1 MEFDLNETQKLFQ
14 TSARE
19 LFSQECPSVL
29 VRDTTE
35 KDVPH
40 AQNLWKH
47 LAEQGW
53 TGLIF
58 PEEVGGLGLGM
69 VEMAVAFEEMGR
81 ALVPGPYFS
90 TVPMAGTAF
99 QQAGTP
105 AALRYLRAIAAGTTR
120 ATVAFFEEG
129 ASWEVDSVAMQ
140 AVESEHGLTLNGKK
154 LFVPDAAVSDVIV
167 TVAR

>member
-14 TSARE
+14 TSARD

-29 VRDTTE
+29 VRETTE

-40 AQNLWKH
+40 AQRMWNH
-47 LAEQGW
+47 LVEQGW

-58 PEEVGGLGLGM
+58 PEEIGGLGLGM

-81 ALVPGPYFS
+81 ALVPGPYLS
-90 TVPMAGTAF
+90 TVPMAGTAL

-105 AALRYLRAIAAGTTR
+105 AASRYLNAITAGTAR
-120 ATVAFFEEG
+120 AT
-129 ASWEVDSVAMQ
+129 
-140 AVESEHGLTLNGKK
+140 
-154 LFVPDAAVSDVIV
+154 
-167 TVAR
+167 